1 MNAVSRKVSGRRRS
15 SGLANEIASRSVRE
29 RILAA
34 AVQLLIE
41 KGVAR
46 TTTLQV
52 QHAAD
57 VSRGALLH
65 HFPTHAQL
73 LSATVEELV
82 RRNEQSVHESLA
94 RLQGTEGVVERAIR
108 ALSVAAAQP
117 AYMAELELWAIAR
130 ADSQLR
136 ASLLQAERR
145 ARKEQERV
153 LGLLFAPME
162 KHPSLPAVISTT
174 TEFIRGL
181 ALSGV
186 LSSPVR
192 RQKAVS
198 HWIGIV
204 KSILEQAK

>member
-1 MNAVSRKVSGRRRS
+1 M
-15 SGLANEIASRSVRE
+15 RE

-34 AVQLLIE
+34 AVQLLIDE
-41 KGVAR
+41 GVAS

-82 RRNEQSVHESLA
+82 RRNERSVRESLA
-94 RLQGTEGVVERAIR
+94 RLQGTDDVVERAIR
-108 ALSVAAAQP
+108 ALSVAATQP
-117 AYMAELELWAIAR
+117 AYMAELELWAVAR
-130 ADSQLR
+130 TDPRLR
-136 ASLLQAERR
+136 ASLLQSERR
-145 ARKEQERV
+145 ARKEHERV
-153 LGLLFAPME
+153 LDLLFAPMG

-186 LSSPVR
+186 LRSPVR
-192 RQKAVS
+192 RQQVLS
-198 HWIGIV
+198 QWIGIV
-204 KSILEQAK
+204 RSILEQAT